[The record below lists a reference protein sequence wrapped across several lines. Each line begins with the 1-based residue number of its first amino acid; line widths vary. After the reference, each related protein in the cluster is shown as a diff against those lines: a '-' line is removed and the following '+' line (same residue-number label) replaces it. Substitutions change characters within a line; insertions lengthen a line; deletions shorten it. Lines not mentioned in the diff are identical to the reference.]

1 MSLNEFMNVVVG
13 IQSKYSDFKSS
24 ALFPRSCDIHLETN
38 KQNPIS
44 KPPTFM
50 QNKQKSKWFGRLCAQ
65 YDSVI
70 SSGWM
75 GI

>member
-1 MSLNEFMNVVVG
+1 MSLNEFTNVVVG

-50 QNKQKSKWFGRLCAQ
+50 QNKQKSK
-65 YDSVI
+65 
-70 SSGWM
+70 
-75 GI
+75 